1 MKWILIRMNTPNPN
15 PNDEGERKEVEEDGL
30 VESLPKL
37 AVITATRGKSR
48 WRARREDEAALSP
61 RRRAVRK

>member
-37 AVITATRGKSR
+37 AVITATRGKNR